1 MSRRYY
7 DSIQLVA
14 QVIITHHMN
23 ANHPCRER
31 SASWL
36 HPPPPSPPYRFYT
49 PTSTTPTPT
58 QGEPID
64 GLVNERNLPVELGG
78 LAEWSIEAYIAER
91 CREEGICPDAAQGER
106 RYKGR
111 ALINLAL

>member
-1 MSRRYY
+1 M
-7 DSIQLVA
+7 A
-14 QVIITHHMN
+14 
-23 ANHPCRER
+23 
-31 SASWL
+31 AS
-36 HPPPPSPPYRFYT
+36 PSPSPPYRFYT